1 MQLLCRFFK
10 PPLKKDTVKSFLII
24 FKIMFLFPAVCNSP
38 LAAWCWNQNPYW
50 EYLVFHMWVHQA
62 RLQPSIAGLL
72 WRCCCGS
79 SHWWRWVTSLE
90 GQLVREW
97 LGSFIGEQSVVIT
110 GYQGRALLW
119 ALSKNVGMSR
129 MLDKMEE
136 PWGLMALLSSHTE
149 KYQVFP
155 RSCFFPLRSPARFYP
170 SLRTLPHSLFL
181 PLPC

>member
-119 ALSKNVGMSR
+119 ALSKKSWDVQNVGQDGRAMR
-129 MLDKMEE
+129 AD
-136 PWGLMALLSSHTE
+136 G
-149 KYQVFP
+149 
-155 RSCFFPLRSPARFYP
+155 PAEFTYREVP
-170 SLRTLPHSLFL
+170 SLPQELLFPIEISCKVLPK
-181 PLPC
+181 P